1 VKKFIAA
8 LFAGASA
15 LYLATIG
22 IMPDPIP
29 FIDEGMAF
37 LVLVNSLAALGLDL
51 RRFIPMMGDK
61 KKSSKDPIDIN

>member
-1 VKKFIAA
+1 VKKFVAA

-22 IMPDPIP
+22 ILPDPIP

-37 LVLVNSLAALGLDL
+37 FVLINSLAALGLDL
-51 RRFIPMMGDK
+51 RRFIPMMGQK
-61 KKSSKDPIDIN
+61 KKGAKDPIDVN